1 LLWGQFI
8 RLLSD
13 KLLSNKL
20 LSDIWHLPGNSRLP
34 AAEPCMDCVWWLVLW
49 LQCHFS
55 TVGRVRN
62 LGVWERPK
70 NVASKMLHWFQNL
83 FLPCWGDSDKFAKKS
98 ASSRLRTKIVAI
110 RIKYCFNS
118 VNLHMYTAHNATM
131 NVTLKSIIIWLI
143 HNKSTSTQLWQVSYE
158 NSTSML
164 IKQLCTDLKDLLN
177 HVNG

>member
-1 LLWGQFI
+1 MLEIVESNQENWRDTPKDWILKWLHLLWGQFI

-13 KLLSNKL
+13 ELLSNEL

-83 FLPCWGDSDKFAKKS
+83 FLPCWSDSDKFAKK
-98 ASSRLRTKIVAI
+98 KCI
-110 RIKYCFNS
+110 F
-118 VNLHMYTAHNATM
+118 
-131 NVTLKSIIIWLI
+131 TLK
-143 HNKSTSTQLWQVSYE
+143 NKDCCNQNKILLQFRKFTYVYSTQCYDERDPKINNNLTYTQ
-158 NSTSML
+158 
-164 IKQLCTDLKDLLN
+164 
-177 HVNG
+177 